1 MYTIQLDQAK
11 NFECSLKIQG
21 ASLKK
26 SKINMIIEG
35 DAFDIKLKG
44 TIDSDGQVTIPVKK
58 LKGILDENV
67 KGNMFL
73 EVIAEDTYFTPYE
86 TEYVTEVSRKVEVT
100 SINGKSKETLTES
113 EGIKVTDSKPKV
125 TISDIKNDDTLLIK
139 EHANRINKN
148 IIRSNLNIFKKE
160 DKIKVIKTIQNYLTE
175 NKVENSLYDKIMTE
189 LYTLLSDDLS

>member
-125 TISDIKNDDTLLIK
+125 TISDIKNDETLLIK
-139 EHANRINKN
+139 EHAHRINKN

-160 DKIKVIKTIQNYLTE
+160 DKTKVIKTIQNYLTE

>member
-1 MYTIQLDQAK
+1 MYTIQLDQTK
-11 NFECSLKIQG
+11 NFECNLKIQG

-35 DAFDIKLKG
+35 DDFDIKLKG
-44 TIDSDGQVTIPVKK
+44 IIDSYGKVTIPIKK
-58 LKGILDENV
+58 LKGILDENI

-73 EVIAEDTYFTPYE
+73 EVIADDTYFTPYQ
-86 TEYVTEVSRKVEVT
+86 TEYLTEVSRKVEV
-100 SINGKSKETLTES
+100 IGVNGKSKETLTES
-113 EGIKVTDSKPKV
+113 ESVNVTDLKPKV

-139 EHANRINKN
+139 EHVNRINKN
-148 IIRSNLNIFKKE
+148 ITRSNLNIFKKE

-175 NKVENSLYDKIMTE
+175 NKVENRLYDKIMSK

>member
-1 MYTIQLDQAK
+1 MYTIQLDQTK
-11 NFECSLKIQG
+11 NFECNLKIQG

-35 DAFDIKLKG
+35 DDFDIKLKG

-73 EVIAEDTYFTPYE
+73 EVIADDTYFTPYK
-86 TEYVTEVSRKVEVT
+86 TEYLTEVSRKVEVI
-100 SINGKSKETLTES
+100 SVNGKSKESLTES
-113 EGIKVTDSKPKV
+113 ESVNVTDSKPKV
-125 TISDIKNDDTLLIK
+125 TISDIKNDDALLIK
-139 EHANRINKN
+139 EHVNRINKN
-148 IIRSNLNIFKKE
+148 ITRSNLNIFKKE
-160 DKIKVIKTIQNYLTE
+160 DKAKVIKTIQNYLTE
-175 NKVENSLYDKIMTE
+175 NKVENSLYNKIMTE

>member
-1 MYTIQLDQAK
+1 MYTIQLDQTK
-11 NFECSLKIQG
+11 NFECNLKIQG

>member
-35 DAFDIKLKG
+35 DDFDIKLKG
-44 TIDSDGQVTIPVKK
+44 TIDSSGQVTIPVKK

-67 KGNMFL
+67 KGTMFL

-86 TEYVTEVSRKVEVT
+86 TEYVTEVSRKVEVIT
-100 SINGKSKETLTES
+100 VNGKSKETLTES
-113 EGIKVTDSKPKV
+113 EDIKVIDSKPKV
-125 TISDIKNDDTLLIK
+125 TISDIKNDNMLLIK
-139 EHANRINKN
+139 EHAYRINKN
-148 IIRSNLNIFKKE
+148 ITKSNLNIFKKE
-160 DKIKVIKTIQNYLTE
+160 DKNKVIKTIQNYLTE
-175 NKVENSLYDKIMTE
+175 NKVENDLYDKIMTE
-189 LYTLLSDDLS
+189 LYTLISNDLS

>member
-1 MYTIQLDQAK
+1 MYTIQLDQTK

-35 DAFDIKLKG
+35 DDFDIKLKG

-73 EVIAEDTYFTPYE
+73 EVIAEDTYFTPYK
-86 TEYVTEVSRKVEVT
+86 TEYLTEVSRKVEVI
-100 SINGKSKETLTES
+100 SVNGKSKESLTES
-113 EGIKVTDSKPKV
+113 ESVNVTDSKPKV
-125 TISDIKNDDTLLIK
+125 TISDIKNDDALLIK
-139 EHANRINKN
+139 EHVNRINKN
-148 IIRSNLNIFKKE
+148 ITRSNLNIFKKE
-160 DKIKVIKTIQNYLTE
+160 DKAKVIKTIQNYLTE

>member
-1 MYTIQLDQAK
+1 MYTIQLDQTK

-35 DAFDIKLKG
+35 DDFDIKLKG
-44 TIDSDGQVTIPVKK
+44 AIDSSGKVTIPIKK
-58 LKGILDENV
+58 LKGILDENI

-73 EVIAEDTYFTPYE
+73 EVIAEDTYFTPYK
-86 TEYVTEVSRKVEVT
+86 TEYLTEVSRKVEVI
-100 SINGKSKETLTES
+100 SVNGKSKESLTES
-113 EGIKVTDSKPKV
+113 ESVDITDSKPKV
-125 TISDIKNDDTLLIK
+125 TISDIKNDDALLIK
-139 EHANRINKN
+139 EHVNRINKN
-148 IIRSNLNIFKKE
+148 ITRSNLNIFKKE
-160 DKIKVIKTIQNYLTE
+160 DKTKVIKTIQNYLTE

>member
-1 MYTIQLDQAK
+1 MYTIQLDQTK

-35 DAFDIKLKG
+35 DDFDIKLKG
-44 TIDSDGQVTIPVKK
+44 AIDSSGKVTIPIKK
-58 LKGILDENV
+58 LKGILDENI

-73 EVIAEDTYFTPYE
+73 EVIAEDTYFTPYQ
-86 TEYVTEVSRKVEVT
+86 TEYLTEVSRKVEVI
-100 SINGKSKETLTES
+100 SVNGKSKESLTES
-113 EGIKVTDSKPKV
+113 ESVDITDSKPKV
-125 TISDIKNDDTLLIK
+125 TISDIKNDDALLIK
-139 EHANRINKN
+139 EHVNRINKN
-148 IIRSNLNIFKKE
+148 ITRSNLNIFKKE
-160 DKIKVIKTIQNYLTE
+160 DKAKVIKTIQNYLTE

>member
-35 DAFDIKLKG
+35 DDFDIKLKG

>member
-1 MYTIQLDQAK
+1 MYTIQLDQTK

-35 DAFDIKLKG
+35 DDFDIKLKG
-44 TIDSDGQVTIPVKK
+44 AIDSSGKVTIPIKK
-58 LKGILDENV
+58 LKGILDENI

-73 EVIAEDTYFTPYE
+73 EVIAEDTYFTPYK
-86 TEYVTEVSRKVEVT
+86 TEYLTEVSRKVEVI
-100 SINGKSKETLTES
+100 SVNGKSKESLTES
-113 EGIKVTDSKPKV
+113 ESVNITDSKPKV
-125 TISDIKNDDTLLIK
+125 TISDIKNDDALLIK
-139 EHANRINKN
+139 EHVNRINKN
-148 IIRSNLNIFKKE
+148 ITRSNLNIFKKE
-160 DKIKVIKTIQNYLTE
+160 DKTKVIKTIQNYLTE

>member
-26 SKINMIIEG
+26 SKINMIIES
-35 DAFDIKLKG
+35 DDFDIKLKG
-44 TIDSDGQVTIPVKK
+44 TIDNDGQVTIPVKK

-73 EVIAEDTYFTPYE
+73 EVIAEDTYFTPYQ
-86 TEYVTEVSRKVEVT
+86 TEYVTEVSRKVEVI

-113 EGIKVTDSKPKV
+113 EGVKITDSKPKV
-125 TISDIKNDDTLLIK
+125 TISDIKNDNTLLIK
-139 EHANRINKN
+139 EHAYRI
-148 IIRSNLNIFKKE
+148 I
-160 DKIKVIKTIQNYLTE
+160 
-175 NKVENSLYDKIMTE
+175 
-189 LYTLLSDDLS
+189 

>member
-26 SKINMIIEG
+26 SKINMIIES
-35 DAFDIKLKG
+35 DDFDIKLKG
-44 TIDSDGQVTIPVKK
+44 TIDSSGQVTIPVKK

-73 EVIAEDTYFTPYE
+73 EVIAEDTYFTPYQ
-86 TEYVTEVSRKVEVT
+86 TEYVTEVSRKVEVVT
-100 SINGKSKETLTES
+100 VNGKSKETLTES
-113 EGIKVTDSKPKV
+113 EGVKVTDSKPKV
-125 TISDIKNDDTLLIK
+125 TISDIKNDETLLIK

-160 DKIKVIKTIQNYLTE
+160 DKTKVIKTIQNYLTE

>member
-1 MYTIQLDQAK
+1 MYTIQLDQTK

-35 DAFDIKLKG
+35 DDFDIKLKG

>member
-1 MYTIQLDQAK
+1 MYTIQLDQTK

-35 DAFDIKLKG
+35 DDFDIKLKG

-73 EVIAEDTYFTPYE
+73 EVIADDTYFTPYK
-86 TEYVTEVSRKVEVT
+86 TEYLTEISRKVEVI
-100 SINGKSKETLTES
+100 SVNGKSKESLTES
-113 EGIKVTDSKPKV
+113 ESVNVTDSKPKV
-125 TISDIKNDDTLLIK
+125 TISDIKNDDALLIK
-139 EHANRINKN
+139 EHVNRINKN
-148 IIRSNLNIFKKE
+148 ITRSNLNIFKKE
-160 DKIKVIKTIQNYLTE
+160 DKTKVIKTIQNYLTE

>member
-26 SKINMIIEG
+26 SKINMIIESDG
-35 DAFDIKLKG
+35 FDIKLKG
-44 TIDSDGQVTIPVKK
+44 TIDSSGQVTIPVKK

-73 EVIAEDTYFTPYE
+73 EVIAEDTYFTPYQ
-86 TEYVTEVSRKVEVT
+86 TEYVTEVSRKVEVVT
-100 SINGKSKETLTES
+100 VNGKSKETLTES
-113 EGIKVTDSKPKV
+113 EGVKVTDSKPKV
-125 TISDIKNDDTLLIK
+125 TISDIKNDETLLIK

-160 DKIKVIKTIQNYLTE
+160 DKTKVIKTIQNYLTE

>member
-26 SKINMIIEG
+26 SKINMIIES
-35 DAFDIKLKG
+35 DDFDIKLKG

-73 EVIAEDTYFTPYE
+73 EVIAEDTYFTPYQ
-86 TEYVTEVSRKVEVT
+86 TEYVTEVSRKVEVVT
-100 SINGKSKETLTES
+100 VNGKSKETLTES
-113 EGIKVTDSKPKV
+113 EGVKVTDSKPKV
-125 TISDIKNDDTLLIK
+125 TISDSKNDETLVIK
-139 EHANRINKN
+139 EHANKINKN
-148 IIRSNLNIFKKE
+148 IIRSNQNIFKKE
-160 DKIKVIKTIQNYLTE
+160 DKTKVIKTIQNYLTE

>member
-1 MYTIQLDQAK
+1 MYTIQLDQTK

-35 DAFDIKLKG
+35 DDFDIKLKG
-44 TIDSDGQVTIPVKK
+44 AIDSSGKVTIPIKK
-58 LKGILDENV
+58 LKGILDENI

-73 EVIAEDTYFTPYE
+73 EVIAEDTYFTPYK
-86 TEYVTEVSRKVEVT
+86 TEYLTEVSRKVEVI
-100 SINGKSKETLTES
+100 SVNGKSKESLTES
-113 EGIKVTDSKPKV
+113 ESVDITDSKPKV
-125 TISDIKNDDTLLIK
+125 TISDIKNDDALLIK
-139 EHANRINKN
+139 EHVNRINKN
-148 IIRSNLNIFKKE
+148 ITRSNLNIFKKE
-160 DKIKVIKTIQNYLTE
+160 DKAKVIKTIQNYLTE

>member
-26 SKINMIIEG
+26 SKINMIIES
-35 DAFDIKLKG
+35 DDFDIKLKG

-113 EGIKVTDSKPKV
+113 EGVKVTDSKPKV
-125 TISDIKNDDTLLIK
+125 TISDIKNDETLLIK

-160 DKIKVIKTIQNYLTE
+160 DKTKVIKTIQNYLTE

>member
-26 SKINMIIEG
+26 SKINMIIES
-35 DAFDIKLKG
+35 DDFDIKLKG

-73 EVIAEDTYFTPYE
+73 EVIAEDTYFTPYQ
-86 TEYVTEVSRKVEVT
+86 TEYVTEVSRKVEVVT
-100 SINGKSKETLTES
+100 VNGKSKETLTES
-113 EGIKVTDSKPKV
+113 EGVKVTDSKPKV
-125 TISDIKNDDTLLIK
+125 TISDIKNDETLLIK

-160 DKIKVIKTIQNYLTE
+160 DKTKVIKTIQNYLTE

>member
-1 MYTIQLDQAK
+1 MYTIQLDQTK

-35 DAFDIKLKG
+35 DDFDIKLKG
-44 TIDSDGQVTIPVKK
+44 AIDSSGKVTIPIKK
-58 LKGILDENV
+58 LKGILDENI

-73 EVIAEDTYFTPYE
+73 EVIAEDTYFSPYK
-86 TEYVTEVSRKVEVT
+86 TEYLTEVSRKVEVI
-100 SINGKSKETLTES
+100 SVNGKSKESLTES
-113 EGIKVTDSKPKV
+113 ESVDITDSKPKV
-125 TISDIKNDDTLLIK
+125 TISDIKNDDALLIK
-139 EHANRINKN
+139 EHVNRINKN
-148 IIRSNLNIFKKE
+148 ITRSNLNIFKKE
-160 DKIKVIKTIQNYLTE
+160 DKAKVIKTIQNYLTE

>member
-26 SKINMIIEG
+26 SKINMIIES
-35 DAFDIKLKG
+35 DDFDIKLKG
-44 TIDSDGQVTIPVKK
+44 SIDSSGQVTIPVKK

-73 EVIAEDTYFTPYE
+73 EVIAEDTYFTPYQ
-86 TEYVTEVSRKVEVT
+86 TEYITEVSRKVEVV
-100 SINGKSKETLTES
+100 SVNGKSKETLTES

-139 EHANRINKN
+139 EHAYRINKN
-148 IIRSNLNIFKKE
+148 IVRSNLDIFKKE
-160 DKIKVIKTIQNYLTE
+160 DKNKVIKTIQNYLTE
-175 NKVENSLYDKIMTE
+175 NKVENSLYDKIMSE
-189 LYTLLSDDLS
+189 LYTLISDDLS